1 MVAAVM
7 GHQQWQKGSWTLAD
21 LDKNTKI
28 CQNVYDGLLTFYQA
42 LLQLSGGLILSRLDI
57 KLRSLSQSAVT
68 LQQCLQE
75 GIYF

>member
-1 MVAAVM
+1 MVAVLM
-7 GHQQWQKGSWTLAD
+7 GHQQRQKGSWTLAD
-21 LDKNTKI
+21 LGTKI